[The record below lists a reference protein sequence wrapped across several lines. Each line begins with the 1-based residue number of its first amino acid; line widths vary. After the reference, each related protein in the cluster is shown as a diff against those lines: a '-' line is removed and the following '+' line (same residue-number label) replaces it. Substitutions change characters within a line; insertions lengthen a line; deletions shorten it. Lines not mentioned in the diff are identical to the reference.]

1 MYLFQSKVPMKELN
15 QTMDRLE
22 AIIVQLGGR
31 ELEKKKINYSDYFE
45 LKKHIYDGLAYLNN
59 LEELIQSKK
68 DDKIN
73 EIKYRSTKRTILS
86 NLTED
91 IKKLAYLYNKKQKH
105 DETIRE
111 DGLIT
116 IEDLTSSI
124 KKLKGIDIEKYI
136 DKPESLNSFV
146 NRDRDIGIGTGIK
159 TKREDLTVENK
170 ESLQQ
175 ISIQVEEQDVLLTEI
190 SEGCDVLLKIA
201 NEMNDELQ
209 IQDKILTDLNNKT
222 EKIEGKLDKTNNRM
236 KDTLKILNPS
246 NTSKFCCYF
255 ILIILLIIVAVI
267 LYKFITTGKI
277 N

>member
-1 MYLFQSKVPMKELN
+1 MRELN
-15 QTMDRLE
+15 KSMDRLE

-31 ELEKKKINYSDYFE
+31 ELEKKNVNYSNYFE
-45 LKKHIYDGLAYLNN
+45 LKKHIYDGLAYLND

-146 NRDRDIGIGTGIK
+146 NRDIGIGTGIK

-175 ISIQVEEQDVLLTEI
+175 IAIQVEEQDVLLTEI

-246 NTSKFCCYF
+246 NTSKLCCYF